1 MSHHAQARFSSTFS
15 GDHRKRKMI
24 LGRIL
29 PGMAIGVAGTLL
41 ASTAVSA
48 QGLDAYDDEPTAAG
62 ANVAGM
68 TLDSKELVS
77 LAQSKAGSESDPG
90 PNREAFNGAIGGDE
104 VIDFGAGYEIPLD
117 EFLSFG
123 EAGAIHSES
132 TATDAKNG
140 KAVTGI
146 VGADGGLTLDGKDS
160 EFGTAKVDLLSLV
173 AATGKSDVTK
183 GLIDQAD
190 LNFGLGGS
198 WVEAVDGEFQ
208 DPDGVGKYGQY
219 RVGDAK
225 LELHSPAIED
235 AGDGVSDAA
244 GQMEDEVADA
254 VNDALGLGKALPGM
268 TVDTT
273 VTSTIQDD
281 VLDAILRE
289 PITTDDGL
297 ATIDLGEGSV
307 EVDVARIGGNDD
319 GVIDRPVGINNQD
332 PNTELI
338 DDETYPFI
346 ASSIHDAIEKVID
359 VAVDTAIE
367 SLRSANVNVDITAL
381 DGTTASWDMDLTGE
395 VSNYSCE
402 SAGATGAVSCTT
414 IDGVMKTMETVMG
427 PVYDT
432 LSDPSGLLYDAFT
445 TIKTDM
451 MTVPIRAALDPFLK
465 LIADN
470 LVSLQINHQE
480 TTECTTA
487 DGSKAVNGVKVSA
500 LSLGVADG
508 KARMN
513 FGNAGVRTDT
523 CGESAKDAPKGPVDR
538 HGDETKTG
546 LFGFLPNMGW

>member
-1 MSHHAQARFSSTFS
+1 
-15 GDHRKRKMI
+15 MI

-29 PGMAIGVAGTLL
+29 PGVAVGVAGTLL

-48 QGLDAYDDEPTAAG
+48 QGLDAYADDPTEAG

-68 TLDSKELVS
+68 TLDSKELVA
-77 LAQSKAGSESDPG
+77 LAQSKAGSKSDPG
-90 PNREAFNGAIGGDE
+90 PNREAFNGAVGGDE
-104 VIDFGAGYEIPLD
+104 VVDFGAGYKIPLD
-117 EFLSFG
+117 EFINFG
-123 EAGAIHSES
+123 EAGAVHSES

-140 KAVTGI
+140 KAATGI
-146 VGADGGLTLDGKDS
+146 VGADGGITLDGKDS
-160 EFGTAKVDLLSLV
+160 EFGTAQVDLLSLV
-173 AATGKSDVTK
+173 AATGKSDVTD

-190 LNFGLGGS
+190 LNLGLGGS
-198 WVEAVDGEFQ
+198 WVEAVDGELQ

-244 GQMEDEVADA
+244 GQMEGEVTDK

-268 TVDTT
+268 QVDTK
-273 VTSTIQDD
+273 VTSNIQDD

-297 ATIDLGEGSV
+297 ATIDLGKGSV
-307 EVDVARIGGNDD
+307 EVDVGRIGGNDD
-319 GVIDRPVGINNQD
+319 GVTERPVGINNQD

-367 SLRSANVNVDITAL
+367 SLRSANVKVDVTAL
-381 DGTTASWDMDLTGE
+381 DGTTAGWDMDLTGK

-402 SAGATGAVSCTT
+402 PAGATGSVSCTT
-414 IDGVMKTMETVMG
+414 IDSVMKTMETVMG
-427 PVYDT
+427 PVYEK
-432 LSDPSGLLYDAFT
+432 LSDPAGLLYKAFT

-470 LVSLQINHQE
+470 LVSLQVNHQE
-480 TTECTTA
+480 TTECKAA
-487 DGSKAVNGVKVSA
+487 DGSSAVNGVKVSA

-508 KARMN
+508 TARMGL
-513 FGNAGVRTDT
+513 GNAGVRTNACD
-523 CGESAKDAPKGPVDR
+523 ESAKEVPNDPVDP
-538 HGDETKTG
+538 HGGAKMTG
-546 LFGFLPNMGW
+546 PGSWLSNFGW